1 MVIKLRYTMISLMI
15 SCELVRN
22 LREYKHNT
30 WSILKH
36 PRNIKN
42 FHLKTSHFLKETKF
56 LVKISLFKFL
66 VMTEKNVFVYKCKCH
81 EIFQIFVYFLCKN
94 WNPLKKKSPP
104 LSQQPSLKI
113 EILSTPP
120 PLFRTPLSLS
130 QFYYFGFIYLFS
142 PYYLFCSCFLSIWK
156 FLCCCSSFHWRFQ
169 IQKEMPLWYRTAYD
183 YYRDD

>member
-1 MVIKLRYTMISLMI
+1 M
-15 SCELVRN
+15 N
-22 LREYKHNT
+22 
-30 WSILKH
+30 
-36 PRNIKN
+36 PRNIKI

-56 LVKISLFKFL
+56 LVKISLFEFL

-120 PLFRTPLSLS
+120 PPFQNPIVTLTVLLFW
-130 QFYYFGFIYLFS
+130 IYLFILTL
-142 PYYLFCSCFLSIWK
+142 LFVLQLLSLHLEIVMLL
-156 FLCCCSSFHWRFQ
+156 F
-169 IQKEMPLWYRTAYD
+169 
-183 YYRDD
+183 